1 MKNFALSLVLKQS
14 FDNSKEADPCGPFIR
29 SIELKTEFFFDVRDD
44 VIDEILEVESFNY
57 VSKSRKL
64 GNNETFL
71 LLCLQKDILQA
82 KHIKNC
88 SESSLFIFILVIF
101 FIFLCVCQLVMSTIY
116 TLAVFCEAI
125 KMIQLCS
132 DLYREYK
139 YMNICQ
145 TRWKL
150 WLVIIII
157 MELNPLILR
166 KSQSRILT
174 KIPKYCTEDVK

>member
-1 MKNFALSLVLKQS
+1 
-14 FDNSKEADPCGPFIR
+14 
-29 SIELKTEFFFDVRDD
+29 
-44 VIDEILEVESFNY
+44 
-57 VSKSRKL
+57 
-64 GNNETFL
+64 
-71 LLCLQKDILQA
+71 
-82 KHIKNC
+82 
-88 SESSLFIFILVIF
+88 
-101 FIFLCVCQLVMSTIY
+101 
-116 TLAVFCEAI
+116 
-125 KMIQLCS
+125 MIQLCS

>member
-1 MKNFALSLVLKQS
+1 MWTFYPINRIKNRVFLW
-14 FDNSKEADPCGPFIR
+14 CY
-29 SIELKTEFFFDVRDD
+29 DD

-157 MELNPLILR
+157 MEFNPLILR

>member
-1 MKNFALSLVLKQS
+1 MLEMMLQ
-14 FDNSKEADPCGPFIR
+14 
-29 SIELKTEFFFDVRDD
+29 VRFLRLNLL
-44 VIDEILEVESFNY
+44 IMSQKVESQAIM
-57 VSKSRKL
+57 KL
-64 GNNETFL
+64 SYCCAFKKIS
-71 LLCLQKDILQA
+71 CKA
-82 KHIKNC
+82 KHINNC

-101 FIFLCVCQLVMSTIY
+101 FIFVCVCQLVMSTIY
-116 TLAVFCEAI
+116 TLAVFCVAM

-157 MELNPLILR
+157 IMEFNPFIVR
-166 KSQSRILT
+166 NSQSRILT
-174 KIPKYCTEDVK
+174 NF

>member
-1 MKNFALSLVLKQS
+1 MWTFYPINRIKNRVFLW
-14 FDNSKEADPCGPFIR
+14 CY
-29 SIELKTEFFFDVRDD
+29 DD

-82 KHIKNC
+82 KHINNC

-116 TLAVFCEAI
+116 TLAVFCVAI

-139 YMNICQ
+139 YINICQ

>member
-1 MKNFALSLVLKQS
+1 MAKFRKLFSLWKWILLFGAKNFALSLVLKQS

-116 TLAVFCEAI
+116 TLAVFCVAM

-132 DLYREYK
+132 DLYR
-139 YMNICQ
+139 
-145 TRWKL
+145 
-150 WLVIIII
+150 
-157 MELNPLILR
+157 
-166 KSQSRILT
+166 
-174 KIPKYCTEDVK
+174 

>member
-1 MKNFALSLVLKQS
+1 MKLSYCSAFKKIS
-14 FDNSKEADPCGPFIR
+14 CK
-29 SIELKTEFFFDVRDD
+29 
-44 VIDEILEVESFNY
+44 
-57 VSKSRKL
+57 
-64 GNNETFL
+64 
-71 LLCLQKDILQA
+71 A
-82 KHIKNC
+82 KHINNC
-88 SESSLFIFILVIF
+88 SESSLFIFILVTF

-116 TLAVFCEAI
+116 TLAVFCVAI

-150 WLVIIII
+150 WLIIIIII
-157 MELNPLILR
+157 MEFNPLILR

>member
-1 MKNFALSLVLKQS
+1 MKLSYCCAFKKIS
-14 FDNSKEADPCGPFIR
+14 CK
-29 SIELKTEFFFDVRDD
+29 
-44 VIDEILEVESFNY
+44 
-57 VSKSRKL
+57 
-64 GNNETFL
+64 
-71 LLCLQKDILQA
+71 A
-82 KHIKNC
+82 KHINNC

-101 FIFLCVCQLVMSTIY
+101 FIFVCVCQLVMSTIY
-116 TLAVFCEAI
+116 TLAVFCVAI

-157 MELNPLILR
+157 MEFNPLISQKESKSNFNKDSKILYWRR
-166 KSQSRILT
+166 KVGFESTAKEISFEWYHHRIQSTRL
-174 KIPKYCTEDVK
+174 ES